1 MSLATWL
8 PRPLFSLV
16 LLLIWLLLFNSIAP
30 GVILLGILLSLL
42 IPWLTTD
49 FWPERIHFRYSLSI
63 VKFIAAVLVDI
74 VIANLVVA
82 ALILNP
88 WRALHPRFIKLTL
101 ALRDPFAITL
111 LANTISL
118 TPGTVSAD
126 LSPDRRILLIH
137 CLNLDDETA
146 LIEHIKHRYETPLK
160 EIFEPC

>member
-30 GVILLGILLSLL
+30 GVILLGILLSLF
-42 IPWLTTD
+42 IPWLTAD
-49 FWPERIHFRYSLSI
+49 FWPERIHFRFSLAV
-63 VKFIAAVLVDI
+63 VKFLAAVLVDI
-74 VIANLVVA
+74 LVANLVVA

-88 WRALHPRFIKLTL
+88 WRTLRPRFIKLPLTL
-101 ALRDPFAITL
+101 QDPFAITL
-111 LANTISL
+111 LTSTISL

-126 LSPDRRILLIH
+126 LSPNRRTLLIH

-146 LIEHIKHRYETPLK
+146 LIEHIKRRYETPLQ